1 MCIDIQEQKEILEEQ
16 ERTKE
21 ALRIKLNKP

>member
-1 MCIDIQEQKEILEEQ
+1 MCIDIQEQKEILEER